1 MKSRLRELLN
11 NKIQWRRNR
20 NVSRETKSEHFY
32 FEANIHVNVFITILC
47 TIKSLTYKIK
57 LPLSGK
63 IIGGSIW

>member
-1 MKSRLRELLN
+1 M
-11 NKIQWRRNR
+11 
-20 NVSRETKSEHFY
+20 SRETKSEHFY